1 MVFVSGPVPW
11 ASGTATTAVIEH
23 VAFAEIVP
31 AVIVSVPVPTPPKTG
46 APQFALPTADT
57 SVKLAGKLSVIAA
70 FVSGTDVK
78 KSRMAIVSVTFC
90 PGCTKPVLKPFDTNG
105 RPISYV
111 AVVLAENEFVIA

>member
-1 MVFVSGPVPW
+1 LRSTAEPEDVASSVLLNWPAKMVFVSGPVPW

-78 KSRMAIVSVTFC
+78 SRGWRS
-90 PGCTKPVLKPFDTNG
+90 
-105 RPISYV
+105 
-111 AVVLAENEFVIA
+111 